1 MAYQKIKK
9 SELTMTSMIITI
21 LLVMGMFFAGYL
33 WIKYNSDQSGIVI
46 DPKYDDTFTRLETQQ
61 VALDEDVN
69 TVKNAVKGIS
79 EADSTFQVAWNGLK
93 GLGSSLM
100 LVINFLDSALN
111 VMLAMFIP
119 IDFIPSRYIALA
131 IIGIIAVVVLLIV
144 SILKGD
150 PKT

>member
-9 SELTMTSMIITI
+9 SELTMTSMVITI

-46 DPKYDDTFTRLETQQ
+46 DSKYDDTFTGLETQQ
-61 VALDEDVN
+61 TTLDKDVN
-69 TVKNAVKGIS
+69 TVKNAVKKIS

-93 GLGSSLM
+93 GLGSSLI
-100 LVINFLDSALN
+100 LVIRFLDSAIN
-111 VMLAMFIP
+111 TAMYMFGSL
-119 IDFIPSRYIALA
+119 DFIPKVYMTLA
-131 IIGIIAVVVLLIV
+131 IIGIITVVVLLIV